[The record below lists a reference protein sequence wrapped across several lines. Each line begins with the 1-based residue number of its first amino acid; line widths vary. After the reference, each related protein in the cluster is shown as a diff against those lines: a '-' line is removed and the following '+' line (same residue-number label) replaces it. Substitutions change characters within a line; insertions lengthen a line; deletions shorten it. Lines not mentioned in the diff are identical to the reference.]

1 VRVNPPAQFKCG
13 GLKTAQTPIN
23 YRGVQIGQVTAVEL
37 SQDHQAVAV
46 KARLQRSAA
55 SIAREGSVFWIVRP
69 EVGIGNITGL
79 GSVII
84 GPEINVLP
92 GKGKEQSEFVGLE
105 KAPVALEEKGLR
117 IILVTGR
124 LGSLRP
130 GSPIY
135 YRGIEVG
142 AVIESQL
149 SPNAAAVQIHAFIK
163 HRYTKL
169 VRNGS
174 KFWNLSGMDV
184 NFSLFRGLEINME
197 SLKSLAFGGIACA
210 IPADSKDSPAK
221 DGSSF
226 PLHHKP
232 AKEWL
237 EWAPK
242 IQLVTAKQSS
252 EKDLRPKPVVQQAH

>member
-142 AVIESQL
+142 AVSESQL

-242 IQLVTAKQSS
+242 ITARDC
-252 EKDLRPKPVVQQAH
+252 ETII